1 MEITVGS
8 FEAKT
13 HFGQLLD
20 RIEKGDEVLI
30 TRRGKMVAK
39 LISASSQKQD
49 TALEAA
55 KKLQSLAQEMKLGS
69 YNWDE
74 WKQYRDQGRT

>member
-13 HFGQLLD
+13 YFAQLLD
-20 RIEKGDEVLI
+20 RIEKGDEVII
-30 TRRGKMVAK
+30 TRRGKMVAR
-39 LISASSQKQD
+39 LIPVGNQQRD

-55 KKLQSLAQEMKLGS
+55 RKLQSLAQEMNLGTF
-69 YNWDE
+69 NWKE
-74 WKQYRDQGRT
+74 WKKYRVQGRA